1 MSLLYQHRAKP
12 FKGLAAF
19 ANTGTDT
26 APSQAALLLSMGNQ
40 LRGGGAPLRAR
51 AAALK
56 RKGFVGAEPAEP
68 ESAFPVPLLRGF
80 DGRVPFEGSRAR
92 LARLHADKPRLRT
105 AALSETPSYEGAYRD
120 SAERVFAKPLVEHAA
135 DLFALSLDHPQALV
149 RIAAAFASLPLT
161 TRPGHNL
168 RVLVEGTKSRDELE
182 RTLAATCL
190 ARTYPEHPALRRLSR
205 GHSAPRV
212 KQARETIMLI
222 HGTWASDQPW
232 YQPGG
237 DFFNFIQSKR
247 PDLYATADFV
257 KWSGSWSDGA
267 RQAAA
272 TSLAQWVAARNDA
285 GLDLMGH
292 SHGANVILLATAL
305 GLKMGRAV
313 LLSCPVHV
321 DKYFPNFAN
330 LNKPVVSV
338 RVRFDLVILAD
349 GGGQR
354 FNHPDIKEIVLP
366 IWFDHSASHDPQV
379 WIDDNLVQKTAL

>member
-1 MSLLYQHRAKP
+1 MSLLYAHRARP

-19 ANTGTDT
+19 ANTGADT

-56 RKGFVGAEPAEP
+56 RKGFVAAEPAEP
-68 ESAFPVPLLRGF
+68 ESAFPVPRLRGF

-92 LARLHADKPRLRT
+92 LARLHAYKPRLR
-105 AALSETPSYEGAYRD
+105 AATLSETPHYEGAYRD
-120 SAERVFAKPLVEHAA
+120 CAERVFAKPLAAHAA
-135 DLFALSLDHPQALV
+135 DLFALCLDHPQALV
-149 RIAAAFASLPLT
+149 RIAAAFASMPLT
-161 TRPGHNL
+161 TKPGHNL
-168 RVLVEGTKSRDELE
+168 RILVDGTKSGDELE
-182 RTLAATCL
+182 RALAATGL

-205 GHSAPRV
+205 GRTAPRV
-212 KQARETIMLI
+212 KQPRETLMLI

-247 PDLYATADFV
+247 PDLYSAADFF
-257 KWSGSWSDGA
+257 KWTGSWSDGA

-272 TSLAQWVAARNDA
+272 TSLVQWVAAHSEA

-305 GLKMGRAV
+305 GLTMGKAL

-321 DKYFPNFAN
+321 DKYFPDFAK
-330 LNKPVVSV
+330 LKKPVYSV
-338 RVRFDLVILAD
+338 RVHFDLVILAD

-366 IWFDHSASHDPQV
+366 IWFDHGASHDPQV
-379 WIDDNLVQKTAL
+379 WQGNNLAQKTAL